1 MDSKKTA
8 RRTMNLRKM
17 DIAVR
22 KADSESAFARWLTY
36 GIPDGSDSDDLFEF
50 AEDENTYD
58 QITRLFIDI
67 MGNFS

>member
-1 MDSKKTA
+1 MDSKKTV
-8 RRTMNLRKM
+8 RRAMNLRKM

-22 KADSESAFARWLTY
+22 NIDRESALARWLTY

-67 MGNFS
+67 MGNF